1 MRKITIILAVSA
13 VCIAAAL
20 PLSSPGQA
28 ETITIVR
35 GTVAE
40 TIDTAKSPAGGIHF
54 IRPVT
59 AQAPAPPRK
68 TIRKTHR
75 HSVFVAGDTLWIRS
89 ARTGHLTACF
99 TGSSGMVGKTVIRC
113 TGPDAFGR

>member
-1 MRKITIILAVSA
+1 MRKVTSILAVSA
-13 VCIAAAL
+13 LWVAATL
-20 PLSSPGQA
+20 PMSAPGQA

-40 TIDTAKSPAGGIHF
+40 VIDTAKSPAGGIHY
-54 IRPVT
+54 IRPLMT
-59 AQAPAPPRK
+59 QAPAPPRN
-68 TIRKTHR
+68 TIRKARR

-99 TGSSGMVGKTVIRC
+99 TGSSGKVGKTIIRC